1 MRKFHHVNRARDL
14 VCAFAEFWRRVNKDL
29 LETAAEHSHLHPIA
43 TLAFTLLRHA
53 KV

>member
-14 VCAFAEFWRRVNKDL
+14 VCAFVWRRVNKDL
-29 LETAAEHSHLHPIA
+29 LESAAEHSHLHPIA